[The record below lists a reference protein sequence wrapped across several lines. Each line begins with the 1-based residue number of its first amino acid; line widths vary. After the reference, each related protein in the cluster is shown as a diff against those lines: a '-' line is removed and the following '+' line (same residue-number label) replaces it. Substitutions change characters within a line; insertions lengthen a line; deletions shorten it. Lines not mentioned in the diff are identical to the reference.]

1 MSEGPDEARPQ
12 EWVDPRFRGVAA
24 TFATFRV
31 ERLPGK
37 RPRRVCP
44 HGSGVTVMV
53 DPETGGFRN
62 VACATCSTHET

>member
-1 MSEGPDEARPQ
+1 MSEDSGEARSRT
-12 EWVDPRFRGVAA
+12 WVDPRFHAVAA
-24 TFATFRV
+24 TFATTRV

-53 DPETGGFRN
+53 DPATGASRN
-62 VACATCSTHET
+62 VACAACSRPEA